1 MKGNV
6 SGYVCNHGSPS
17 VKRDTASPRL
27 CAMIRTQASDEEVD
41 DVLSRCPLYMRP
53 ICDRAGNDVCMYAL
67 DTRHADGVAYSNP

>member
-1 MKGNV
+1 
-6 SGYVCNHGSPS
+6 
-17 VKRDTASPRL
+17 
-27 CAMIRTQASDEEVD
+27 MIRTQASDEEVD